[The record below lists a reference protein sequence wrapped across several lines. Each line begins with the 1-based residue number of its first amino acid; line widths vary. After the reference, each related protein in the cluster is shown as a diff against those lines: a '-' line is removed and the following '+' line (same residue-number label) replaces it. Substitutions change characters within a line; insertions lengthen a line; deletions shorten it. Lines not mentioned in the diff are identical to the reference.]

1 LQISRLTSNRK
12 KNLKNGGTDNKDEVW
27 NLKLQ
32 RQNWRTTKQQHTHLF
47 LEHVK
52 VVNND
57 TNEEVKC
64 EEGAANN
71 EDNEVQVSIEVC
83 FSLWLQVYPLCI
95 YRVFHHFHP
104 AFECSLCEDVFVI
117 NGTTDGYRSRGTD
130 IWCYH
135 CSGGHRLLG
144 LRL

>member
-1 LQISRLTSNRK
+1 M
-12 KNLKNGGTDNKDEVW
+12 
-27 NLKLQ
+27 
-32 RQNWRTTKQQHTHLF
+32 KQQHTHLF

-64 EEGAANN
+64 EEGAAHN

-83 FSLWLQVYPLCI
+83 FSLWLQVYPSCI
-95 YRVFHHFHP
+95 YCVCHHFHP
-104 AFECSLCEDVFVI
+104 AFKCGLCGDVFVI
-117 NGTTDGYRSRGTD
+117 NGTMGGYKRRGTD

-135 CSGGHRLLG
+135 CSGGHRCLG
-144 LRL
+144 LRLRKLCLQFISFILHLQYKKY